1 VLGKRQRKP
10 RVRLGEELS
19 DPCENLKKR
28 VKKESVLARRR
39 EQTTKTTE
47 AKTKQAQKQIQP
59 KPKVKQSKQ
68 SQFKNPEQLEVDS
81 NKISEKQVEHDEPK
95 QE

>member
-19 DPCENLKKR
+19 EPCENLKKR

-39 EQTTKTTE
+39 EQTKKTTE
-47 AKTKQAQKQIQP
+47 T
-59 KPKVKQSKQ
+59 
-68 SQFKNPEQLEVDS
+68 
-81 NKISEKQVEHDEPK
+81 
-95 QE
+95 